1 MYRFIPL
8 FLLVCFTVT
17 GQKLRS
23 PEEYFGYGFGEKFHF
38 HAQVAEYARYVTQAN
53 PQNTRLLPYGR
64 TSEGRELLVVA
75 FGSAENINRLEDIR
89 KANLQQIGLQE
100 GGAAAAIPAI
110 AMLSY
115 NIHGNEAVN
124 TEVALQM
131 LYELGQP
138 GSEYAGKI
146 FKNVI
151 VLVDPCA
158 NPDGFDRYSQ
168 WYNRYVGKQPDANP
182 DAMEHKEPWP
192 GGRFNHYHFDMNRDL
207 AWQTQSETRQRIHFY
222 NSWMPHFH
230 GDFHEMGPGSPYFFA
245 PSARPFHED
254 FTPFQ
259 REFQNLIG
267 EYHKREFDRN
277 GWLYYTKQNF
287 DLLYPSYGDT
297 YPSYNGAIAMTY
309 EQGGSGVA
317 GLAYARSAG
326 DTLTLEQRML
336 HTRSTSKAALE
347 AVAEHAGPVKD
358 AFARYFTEPAQKG
371 YGAYKSFV
379 MKGREGDIRALTG
392 LLDRLGI
399 RYSFAESK
407 KNLSGFR
414 YKTQKKD
421 NFTVETNDLIVNT
434 YQPKGIMT
442 KILFEPHTMLED
454 SNTYDITAWALPYA
468 YGLEAYGLEQKIEG
482 GVFTAVNESS
492 APVAAGA
499 VYAYALK
506 MASFDDY
513 RFLASALRNGVK
525 TRVQPEA
532 FQANRKVFPAGT
544 VIFVREGDTTFEA
557 KIKEALKTT
566 PATLEPLYTGM
577 VEKGLDLGWDGVRS
591 VSAPRVGILTGAGLS
606 PTGFGDVWHFF
617 DQQID
622 YPATLLD
629 NKTLGSV
636 NLASYDVLVFPGGR
650 YDKSVT
656 ESQALKEWVNKGGR
670 MILMEEACGAFA
682 GVEGYELKE
691 KQQPEKKADLTRKYG
706 EASRNAISDMV
717 PGAIYE
723 VKLDNTH
730 PLAYGYGESMNLL
743 IKETNDFENLVHGWN
758 VGVLGE
764 HKSGFVGSNAK
775 KGLKDVTV
783 FGVQNKGRGK
793 VIYLTE
799 SPIFR
804 GFWHTGKALFA
815 NAVFFVR

>member
-1 MYRFIPL
+1 MRRFIFL
-8 FLLVCFTVT
+8 FLIVCFSAT
-17 GQKLRS
+17 GQKLKS
-23 PEEYFGYGFGEKFHF
+23 PEEYFGYGFGERIHF
-38 HAQVAEYARYVTQAN
+38 HAQVVEYAGYVTRTN
-53 PQNTRLLPYGR
+53 PANTRLIPYGR

-75 FGSAENINRLEDIR
+75 FGSPENMNRLEEIR

-100 GGAAAAIPAI
+100 GSPATAIPAI

-115 NIHGNEAVN
+115 NIHGNETVN

-138 GSEYAGKI
+138 GSELGEKV
-146 FKNVI
+146 FKNTI
-151 VLVDPCA
+151 VLLDPCA

-168 WYNRYVGKQPDANP
+168 WYNRHIGKTPDANP
-182 DAMEHKEPWP
+182 DAIEHKEPWP

-207 AWQTQSETRQRIHFY
+207 AWQTQIETQQRIRFY

-230 GDFHEMGPGSPYFFA
+230 GDFHEMTPGSTYFFA
-245 PSARPFHED
+245 PSAKPFHED
-254 FTPFQ
+254 FTSFQ
-259 REFQNLIG
+259 REFQTRIG
-267 EYHKREFDRN
+267 EYHKKEFDQN
-277 GWLYYTKQNF
+277 GWLYYTRQNF

-309 EQGGSGVA
+309 EQGGSGWA
-317 GLAYARSAG
+317 GLAYARSEG
-326 DTLTLEQRML
+326 DTLTMKDRMR
-336 HTRSTSKAALE
+336 HTRSTSRAALT
-347 AVAEHAGPVKD
+347 AVAENAAPVKE
-358 AFARYFTEPAQKG
+358 AFVRYFNEPAQKG
-371 YGAYKSFV
+371 HGVYKSFV

-399 RYSFAESK
+399 RYSYSEGK
-407 KNLSGFR
+407 KPLNGFR

-421 NFTVETNDLIVNT
+421 NFVMETNDLIVNT

-468 YGLEAYGLEQKIEG
+468 YGLEAYGVEQKVEG
-482 GVFTAVNESS
+482 GRFTPAEVTA
-492 APVAAGA
+492 APAATGA

-506 MASFDDY
+506 LGSFEDY
-513 RFLASALRNGVK
+513 RFLAAALRNGVRA
-525 TRVQPEA
+525 RVQPEA
-532 FQANRKVFPAGT
+532 FQANKKEFPSGT
-544 VIFVREGDTTFEA
+544 VVFVREGDSAFEE
-557 KIKEALKTT
+557 KISRTLKGS
-566 PATLEPLYTGM
+566 PAVLEPLYTGM
-577 VEKGLDLGWDGVRS
+577 VEKGFDLGLDAVRA
-591 VSAPRVGILTGAGLS
+591 VTAPKVGILMGTGLS
-606 PTGFGDVWHFF
+606 ATAFGDVWHFF

-636 NLASYDVLVFPGGR
+636 DLSGYDVLVFPGGR
-650 YDKSVT
+650 YDKAVT
-656 ESQALKEWVNKGGR
+656 ESAALKDWVNKGGR
-670 MILMEEACGAFA
+670 MILMENACGAFA
-682 GVEGYELKE
+682 GVDGYELKE
-691 KQQPEKKADLTRKYG
+691 KPQAQKKADLSRKYG
-706 EASRNAISDMV
+706 EASRKSISDMV

-730 PLAYGYGESMNLL
+730 PLAYGYGESMYLL
-743 IKETNDFENLVHGWN
+743 IKEPNNFENLVQGWN

-764 HKSGFVGSNAK
+764 HKSGFVGSNVQK
-775 KGLKDVTV
+775 DLKDVTV

-804 GFWHTGKALFA
+804 GFWHSGKALFA
-815 NAVFFVR
+815 NAVFFVK